1 MDVIE
6 SVFSAINID
15 LTRKEIEIVTKE
27 IFDVI
32 NFLLKLYEYPEQNQ
46 EFYNQLLFG
55 FLSNVLNVRIQILND
70 ELCYGADS
78 MVECEIKAF
87 QQECFSRL
95 INKYKPELIEQ
106 INKNDKKIVLLE
118 KYVTPNVVA
127 FAV

>member
-32 NFLLKLYEYPEQNQ
+32 NFLLKLYEYPEKNQ

-70 ELCYGADS
+70 ELCYGADP

-106 INKNDKKIVLLE
+106 INRNDKKIVLLE
-118 KYVTPNVVA
+118 KHTTLNVVA